1 VPFIL
6 ISTVFNISPKLITVL
21 IAALPIFELRGAI
34 PYAILAGDL
43 RWQEAYIFAV
53 IGNFLPVIPILMLL
67 ERVSNWL
74 MRYPVWNRFFTWLFA
89 RTRRRGKM
97 IERFEALGLAMF
109 VAIPLPITGAWTG
122 CVAAFLF
129 KIPLRIAVPMIIC
142 GILTAGVIVT
152 LASLGVIS
160 FWGIE
165 QVAQSDISCRC
176 LATYLLHIV
185 TVSC

>member
-6 ISTVFNISPKLITVL
+6 ISPAFGLSPKLITVL

-34 PYAILAGDL
+34 PYAILAGKL
-43 RWQEAYIFAV
+43 RWQEAYLFAV
-53 IGNFLPVIPILMLL
+53 IGNFLPVIPILVLL
-67 ERVSNWL
+67 ERVSNRL
-74 MRYPVWNRFFTWLFA
+74 MHYPFWNRFFTWLFR
-89 RTRRRGKM
+89 RTRRRGTM

-109 VAIPLPITGAWTG
+109 VAIPLPVTGAWTG

-129 KIPLRIAVPMIIC
+129 KIPIRIAVPMIIC
-142 GILTAGVIVT
+142 GILAAGVVVT

-165 QVAQSDISCRC
+165 QITQDDISYRY
-176 LATYLLHIV
+176 LVTYLLQIV
-185 TVSC
+185 MVSC